1 MKILIVCSAT
11 NQQIAPFIKEQ
22 VENLQSYGEMV
33 DFYFINKKGID
44 GYIRALPGL
53 KSKIRKFKPDIIHA
67 HYGLSGLFA
76 NLQRKVPVIT
86 TFHGSDIND
95 PRVFKWSK
103 WAIRLS
109 DYSIFVSQKTID
121 LAKIQKQYTLLPC
134 GVDIYCFKPVNKQTA
149 RQQLGWDTTGTY
161 ILFAGSK
168 EIYVKNYPLAKQAIE
183 RIPSAKLIELKGYRR
198 DEVNLAL
205 NAADVALM
213 TSFSEGSPQFIKEAL
228 ACNCP
233 IVSTDVGDVKLLI
246 EEIDGCFI
254 TSFEI
259 GSVVE
264 SLQKALN
271 FVSAQGRT
279 EGRNRIEAAE
289 LTVKQVTTKLIEIY
303 KQCIQHDATN

>member
-1 MKILIVCSAT
+1 M
-11 NQQIAPFIKEQ
+11 N
-22 VENLQSYGEMV
+22 
-33 DFYFINKKGID
+33 
-44 GYIRALPGL
+44 
-53 KSKIRKFKPDIIHA
+53 
-67 HYGLSGLFA
+67 
-76 NLQRKVPVIT
+76 
-86 TFHGSDIND
+86 